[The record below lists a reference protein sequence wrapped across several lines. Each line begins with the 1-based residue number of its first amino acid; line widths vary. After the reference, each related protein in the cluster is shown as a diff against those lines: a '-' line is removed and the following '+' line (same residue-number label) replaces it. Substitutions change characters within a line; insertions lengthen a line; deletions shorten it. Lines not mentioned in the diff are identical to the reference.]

1 MVQHDGSVT
10 RPEPRARRTRWGLR
24 AGLATVLAAWLVLG
38 AIGGPTVG
46 RLSGVQENDNA
57 NFLPKQAESTLMNN
71 ESAKFVGSEALP
83 YFVVIER
90 DSGITPA
97 DQQKATAF
105 LADVPKISVGD
116 GKTIG
121 DNLATPAQLV
131 IPSEDKRALLLT
143 VQLNA
148 DRADN
153 LVKDG
158 ETVLFAVADQMRNDI
173 KRSLTPSGLKVYVT
187 GPGGVLADFV
197 VAFGGIDGI
206 LLGWRWAEPGHPLH
220 LGRRRRDGLLVAAG
234 LAVQGRT
241 ARLHEQVPGDADRMA
256 GRCRT
261 DRRQCCDG
269 DPRPALPAVVPARQH
284 QGARPGRRDRYRGGA
299 DLRDDVP
306 ACRAA
311 GLRTPDLLAD
321 DPAGRPR
328 ARPGRGRQPQGLGP
342 GLRSGRPHPPQGLVR
357 QRTRPARLWSVPAH
371 LQGRRHFPGR
381 ALPESTWT

>member
-121 DNLATPAQLV
+121 DYLAAPAQLV

-173 KRSLTPSGLKVYVT
+173 KQSLTPSGLKVYVT

-206 LLGWRWAEPGHPLH
+206 LLGVA
-220 LGRRRRDGLLVAAG
+220 LGRARASSSSWSSAPRRTTRCCWSRGTRKNCTTTRAS
-234 LAVQGRT
+234 T
-241 ARLHEQVPGDADRMA
+241 
-256 GRCRT
+256 GRCGSHGGPLSNRSPPVL
-261 DRRQCCDG
+261 RR
-269 DPRPALPAVVPARQH
+269 
-284 QGARPGRRDRYRGGA
+284 
-299 DLRDDVP
+299 
-306 ACRAA
+306 
-311 GLRTPDLLAD
+311 
-321 DPAGRPR
+321 
-328 ARPGRGRQPQGLGP
+328 
-342 GLRSGRPHPPQGLVR
+342 
-357 QRTRPARLWSVPAH
+357 
-371 LQGRRHFPGR
+371 
-381 ALPESTWT
+381 